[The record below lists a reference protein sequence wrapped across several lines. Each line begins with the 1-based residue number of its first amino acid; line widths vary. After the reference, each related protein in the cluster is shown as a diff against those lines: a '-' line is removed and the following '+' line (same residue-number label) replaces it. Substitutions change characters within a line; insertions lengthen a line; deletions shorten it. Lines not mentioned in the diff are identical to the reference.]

1 MVYHPVLV
9 GTPPLF
15 INFFV
20 LLPDSCICFRFPYN
34 IAIFGGICKLH
45 FIKPTPISLYTF
57 RILAHKYCIMA
68 SIIIQSDNAD
78 NVELIAKL
86 AKKLGGHVSN
96 VTDEQ
101 SEDIALGNIMQA
113 SKTGENVSRD
123 EIMKKLRG
131 K

>member
-1 MVYHPVLV
+1 
-9 GTPPLF
+9 
-15 INFFV
+15 
-20 LLPDSCICFRFPYN
+20 
-34 IAIFGGICKLH
+34 
-45 FIKPTPISLYTF
+45 
-57 RILAHKYCIMA
+57 MA